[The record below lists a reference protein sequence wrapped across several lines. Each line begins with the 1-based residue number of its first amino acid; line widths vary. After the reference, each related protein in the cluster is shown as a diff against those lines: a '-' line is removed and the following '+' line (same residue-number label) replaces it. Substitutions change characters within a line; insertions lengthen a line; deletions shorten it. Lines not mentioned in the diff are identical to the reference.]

1 MRAGYIQFR
10 TMGFKELDEA
20 LWDLPRAIAARA
32 LLKALKQAAEPAIR
46 KGQATAPIGTT
57 LGIINSIGARRMKR
71 RRYGVE
77 ISIGPNAP
85 HAHLIEFGTKPR
97 VTVIEKKGVLSDGTN
112 VYGVR
117 IENGG
122 LKPNRFWTRAWE
134 ATKFEVLSDFRELV
148 WAALLKEA
156 KKLGRKAARGML
168 NSAEKDML
176 G

>member
-20 LWDLPRAIAARA
+20 LWALPRIITSRV
-32 LLKALKQAAEPAIR
+32 LLKALKKAAEPAIR

-85 HAHLIEFGTKPR
+85 HAHLIEFGTKPH
-97 VTVIEKKGVLSDGTN
+97 VDIIEKKGVLSDGSN

-117 IENGG
+117 VVNPGIR
-122 LKPNRFWTRAWE
+122 PNRFWTRAWE
-134 ATKFEVLSDFRELV
+134 ATKFEVLSDFRHHV
-148 WAALLKEA
+148 WSALLKEA
-156 KKLGRKAARGML
+156 KKFGRDAERGML
-168 NSAEKDML
+168 SSAQKDML